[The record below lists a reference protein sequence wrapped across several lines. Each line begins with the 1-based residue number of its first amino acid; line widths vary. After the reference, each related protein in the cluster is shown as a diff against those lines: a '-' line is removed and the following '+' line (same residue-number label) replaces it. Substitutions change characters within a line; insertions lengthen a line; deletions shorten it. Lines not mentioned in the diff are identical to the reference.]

1 MGGWLPDNLEDAIK
15 VRLDLFDSLRQQPTI
30 RSDAH
35 VGHPVDRDQG
45 LHQPAQRVERGVA
58 RLEEE
63 GKNYVGISLLP
74 AKIIL
79 LPRMY

>member
-1 MGGWLPDNLEDAIK
+1 MGGWLPDDLEDAVK

-63 GKNYVGISLLP
+63 GKDYVGINPDTRQNDS
-74 AKIIL
+74 AS
-79 LPRMY
+79 